1 MTLHPKQLPQRKRTA
16 SGAGTN
22 DNDSNE
28 ISVLLLLRA
37 FHPDLGIASAEWKIR
52 WITVSEVNKSKVK
65 RLSIQNSTEKSNN
78 NFQTVSVW
86 RYGRRRENKWNEM
99 KFLPCLAAVLLGELC
114 AGRLRMWRQMKWET
128 HDTRRQTYPH
138 TEDISTKLSLH
149 NQNAQSPSTYHT
161 HTHTH
166 TRQSSRTEYIR
177 KNCSIFISHLLV
189 WWRAGLDIYKR
200 KIKRD
205 VKIQVKLF

>member
-28 ISVLLLLRA
+28 ISSLLLLRA

-166 TRQSSRTEYIR
+166 SSVVTNGIYPKELFHIYIPSTCVMAR
-177 KNCSIFISHLLV
+177 WARYI
-189 WWRAGLDIYKR
+189 
-200 KIKRD
+200 
-205 VKIQVKLF
+205 